1 MKTWVRKTL
10 SVGVLAAGALLF
22 APGAAQADVSQ
33 NTSDNVGIANGTQV
47 FAPIAVPLNIVGNAI
62 GVAGEANAAGA
73 GINWVE
79 KGKGGKGTKVK
90 QHSWNNYGIAN
101 GTQAY
106 LPINVPVNVVGNAAA
121 VLGVANAAGTGV
133 HKIESGKVESGKG
146 GKGGKGDHVDQN
158 TSNNFGILNGTQVYA
173 PINVP
178 INLCGNALSIL
189 GLANAQAACMN
200 NIGGKHHTEGGW
212 VSQNSSNN
220 YGIANGTQI
229 YAPITAP
236 LNVAGNAIGV
246 AGEANS
252 AAVASNESGR
262 GGDISQ
268 DSSNNFGILNGTQ
281 IAAPITI
288 PVNVCGNALAV
299 LGAANASAA
308 CANSVGGNGGNGH
321 HHGDHDGDDNDGD
334 HGGDNG
340 DDDGDYEGD
349 GGDNG
354 NDDDDYLGD
363 GGSQGDD
370 NYGDQ
375 PRKHHAKSTETAGV
389 EGLTQNLSNAG
400 GLNVG
405 GLNVLDA
412 LKN

>member
-22 APGAAQADVSQ
+22 APGAAHADVSQ
-33 NTSDNVGIANGTQV
+33 NTSDNVGVLNGTQV
-47 FAPIAVPLNIVGNAI
+47 FAPVAVPLNVVGNAI

-79 KGKGGKGTKVK
+79 KGKGGKGGKVK

-133 HKIESGKVESGKG
+133 NKIESGKVES

-158 TSNNFGILNGTQVYA
+158 TSNNYGVLNGTQVYA

-200 NIGGKHHTEGGW
+200 SIGGKHQTEGGW
-212 VSQNSSNN
+212 VSQSSSNN

-229 YAPITAP
+229 FAPITAP
-236 LNVAGNAIGV
+236 LNIAGNSIGV

-252 AAVASNESGR
+252 AAVASNESGHD
-262 GGDISQ
+262 GDISQ
-268 DSSNNFGILNGTQ
+268 DSSDNFGILNGTQ

-308 CANSVGGNGGNGH
+308 CANNVGGNGGH
-321 HHGDHDGDDNDGD
+321 HSHHNDGDDGDDN
-334 HGGDNG
+334 GGDNG
-340 DDDGDYEGD
+340 GDDGDYD
-349 GGDNG
+349 DNGGDNG
-354 NDDDDYLGD
+354 NNDDDYLGD

-370 NYGDQ
+370 NYGDE
-375 PRKHHAKSTETAGV
+375 PRKHHVKSTETAGV
-389 EGLTQNLSNAG
+389 DGLTQNLSNAG